1 MKVEYDPKCEELA
14 RWFLDE
20 EYGLIYHARLVNV
33 LAGVIQTAIEGWFEA
48 RGTGRNIPWHEGEER
63 GGGKA

>member
-20 EYGLIYHARLVNV
+20 RIRDDEDALVAE
-33 LAGVIQTAIEGWFEA
+33 LAGVIQLAIEGWFE
-48 RGTGRNIPWHEGEER
+48 GQETGAAGGE
-63 GGGKA
+63 A

>member
-20 EYGLIYHARLVNV
+20 EYGTAYDESLVNV
-33 LAGVIQTAIEGWFEA
+33 LGGVIQLAIEGWFEDQQPA
-48 RGTGRNIPWHEGEER
+48 
-63 GGGKA
+63 GGKA